1 MKNKSLPIFAIVIT
15 VAAVALFVFGLLRSD
30 FAPTVTTGGKL
41 TAAQYMMQYSDTG
54 AEHLLIDVRTPE
66 EFAEGH
72 IAGAVNVSLQTLD
85 QRLNEIPRTVP
96 VVLYC
101 RSGNRSNE
109 AQQILE
115 QAGYTNIQD
124 MGGII
129 DWQAQGFPITNN

>member
-1 MKNKSLPIFAIVIT
+1 MNRKSIPIFAVIVT
-15 VAAVALFVFGLLRSD
+15 VAAVAIFLFGLLRSE
-30 FAPTVTTGGKL
+30 FAPAVSTGGKIAPAEYM
-41 TAAQYMMQYSDTG
+41 TQYAETG

-72 IAGAVNVSLQTLD
+72 IANAVNISLQTLSE
-85 QRLNEIPRTVP
+85 RLNEVPRTLP

-109 AQQILE
+109 AQQLLE
-115 QAGYTNIQD
+115 QAGYTNVQD

-129 DWQAQGFPITNN
+129 DWQAQGFPISTG